1 MLTVLLAMA
10 GPLPPILPDIGAE
23 RPPWVFEADDEAL
36 LESAQF
42 GAFRALT
49 SVTAYGGMVRD
60 ATNSPVIS
68 MAGVGFQ
75 LAALALAPEH
85 GWLTEAEAETQ
96 ALNILQEI
104 LNTPNIAKHGL
115 YYHWIDATTGA
126 PRPDW
131 DGVSTVD
138 SALFYAGAIV
148 AGSRFGGLVDDAV
161 VELLLAADWS
171 KFVLT
176 DEVSGF
182 PSGYLSLAW
191 EPDNEA
197 QPIGAGTLMPFAW
210 VDAMDEE
217 RLTVFL
223 AQTQPD
229 TAKSTDPD
237 LWWSLRRPMGNTPAG
252 ERVVYSPYS
261 GAYFRTFYAQLFMD
275 TPRMGPDNPSERG
288 FPARTT
294 TDFWEN
300 SRRHAQMHRDRA
312 VNNPNGLP
320 TLGETGWPLT
330 ASLSPSGYAVPG
342 VFPITQPIPGAQR
355 PEDEPNPG
363 GTSPD
368 DGDGTVAVYGAAGAL
383 MFDQRAMEVLRYAR
397 NLNAPLVWNEPSV
410 GGFGYRDA
418 WNEGD
423 GGWSASQHLSID
435 DGALLVAIE
444 NARTGRVWSLFHDHP
459 FVQLAMDRIGLTR
472 SSCAWGGCPEDVDRN
487 CVIEFSDLLAVL
499 SNWGFNPGNPAD
511 VNQDNAVEFSDLLA
525 VLSAIGPCEAGK
537 LPE

>member
-1 MLTVLLAMA
+1 MLTALLAMA
-10 GPLPPILPDIGAE
+10 GPLPPILPEIGTE
-23 RPPWVFEADDEAL
+23 RPPWVFETDDESL

-85 GWLTEAEAETQ
+85 GWMTELEAETK

-104 LNTPNIAKHGL
+104 LNTPGITKHGL
-115 YYHWIDATTGA
+115 YYHWIDATSGV

-138 SALFYAGAIV
+138 SALLYAGAIV
-148 AGSRFGGLVDDAV
+148 AGSRFGGLVDGAV
-161 VELLLAADWS
+161 TELLLAADWS

-197 QPIGAGTLMPFAW
+197 EPTGSGELMPFAW

-223 AQTQPD
+223 AQTQLDP
-229 TAKSTDPD
+229 TKSTNPN
-237 LWWSLRRPMGNTPAG
+237 LWWSLRRPIGITPAG

-261 GAYFRTFYAQLFMD
+261 GAFFRTFYAQLFMD
-275 TPRMGPDNPSERG
+275 TPRMGPDNPASRG
-288 FPARTT
+288 FQARTA

-300 SRRHAQMHRDRA
+300 SRRHAGLHRDRA
-312 VNNPNGLP
+312 ISNPEGLP
-320 TLGETGWPLT
+320 TLGTSGWPLT

-342 VFPITQPIPGAQR
+342 VFPSPQSIPGSNR

-363 GTSPD
+363 GTNPAY
-368 DGDGTVAVYGAAGAL
+368 GDGTVAVYGAAGAL
-383 MFDQRAMEVLRYAR
+383 LFDQRAMEVLRYAR
-397 NLNAPLVWNEPSV
+397 NLNPPLVWNEPSV
-410 GGFGYRDA
+410 GGFGFRDA
-418 WNEGD
+418 WNEGGD
-423 GGWSASQHLSID
+423 GWSASKHIAID

-444 NARTGRVWSLFHDHP
+444 NVRTGRVWSLFHEHP
-459 FVQLAMDRIGLTR
+459 FVQIAMERIGLSR
-472 SSCAWGGCPEDVDRN
+472 STCAWGGCPQDVDRD
-487 CVIEFSDLLAVL
+487 CVVAFSDLLAVL
-499 SNWGFNPGNPAD
+499 SDWGFNPGSPAD
-511 VNQDNAVEFSDLLA
+511 VNQDNAVEFSDLLE
-525 VLSAIGPCEAGK
+525 VLSAIGPCNAGK